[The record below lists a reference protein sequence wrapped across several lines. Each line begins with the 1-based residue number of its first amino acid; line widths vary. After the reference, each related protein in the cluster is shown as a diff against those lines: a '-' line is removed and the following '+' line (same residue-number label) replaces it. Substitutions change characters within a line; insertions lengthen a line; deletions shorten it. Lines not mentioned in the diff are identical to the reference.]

1 MLDKDG
7 ISTAVMIAEMVSE
20 LKAAGRTLA
29 DAIDDLAREYGVYLS
44 SQVSARFDDVA
55 QIPELMSRLVASPPA
70 TLAGS
75 PVIAT
80 DDMNEGFAGLL
91 PTNGLHLAAESGA
104 RVIIRPS
111 GTEPKVKA
119 YLEVIEPV
127 STATCAARG
136 PPRAQR

>member
-1 MLDKDG
+1 
-7 ISTAVMIAEMVSE
+7 
-20 LKAAGRTLA
+20 
-29 DAIDDLAREYGVYLS
+29 
-44 SQVSARFDDVA
+44 
-55 QIPELMSRLVASPPA
+55 MSRLLASPPA

-75 PVIAT
+75 AVTAT
-80 DDMNEGFAGLL
+80 DDMNEGFAGLP

-127 STATCAARG
+127 AGGDVRG
-136 PPRAQR
+136 AHVPPRARP